1 MPGRATVDAHA
12 TSDSAVRFDITTPP
26 PINPCRTTY
35 PVSSENTEAFPF
47 LSAAD
52 LALVEHHGVRRSID
66 VGDYLFRQGE
76 QSNDFYAVLSGAVE
90 IVVHA
95 DGTDRVITRHG
106 PGRLVGELNL
116 VTGLRVFV
124 SARVVEPGEVVVVS
138 RQALQHLLATE
149 TRLSDIIP
157 RAFMARRALLL
168 RSAAASLRLVGSGFS
183 SETRRIREYLTRSR
197 VPHEWLNPDEDP
209 SIEALLQTSGVDP
222 GDLPVVC
229 TGETVLRRVTA
240 GSLAEY
246 LGLTVANLPSRIFDL
261 VIAGGGPAGLAAAVY
276 GASEGLRTLV
286 LDMVA
291 VGGQAGSSSRI
302 ENYFGFPTG
311 ISGDELTQRALLQ
324 AEKFGAH
331 LTSPCAVASLRE
343 EGGHL
348 VVRLSD
354 GTH

>member
-1 MPGRATVDAHA
+1 MI
-12 TSDSAVRFDITTPP
+12 AV
-26 PINPCRTTY
+26 
-35 PVSSENTEAFPF
+35 F
-47 LSAAD
+47 LSAAR
-52 LALVEHHGVRRSID
+52 H
-66 VGDYLFRQGE
+66 
-76 QSNDFYAVLSGAVE
+76 AVLAGGVE

-95 DGTDRVITRHG
+95 DGTDRVIARHG
-106 PGRLVGELNL
+106 PGRFVGELNL

-149 TRLSDIIP
+149 TRLSDIILKP
-157 RAFMARRALLL
+157 LMARRALLL

-197 VPHEWLNPDEDP
+197 VPHEWLNPDEDA
-209 SIEALLQTSGVDP
+209 SIEALLQTSGIDP
-222 GDLPVVC
+222 GELPVVC

-311 ISGDELTQRALLQ
+311 ISGDELTQRALVQ
-324 AEKFGAH
+324 AEQFGAH
-331 LTSPCAVASLRE
+331 LTSPCAAASLHERA
-343 EGGHL
+343 GHL
-348 VVRLSD
+348 VVGLADGSEVAGRAVIVATGAHYRRLEVD
-354 GTH
+354 GLESFEGNGVYYAATEMEARACRAPPRLVLGSRNSRART